1 MLIDPVIYCIT
12 NIINDKQYVGQAVV
26 KNKRWKDH
34 KSSLNVGKHN
44 NAYLQS
50 AYNKYGKENFI
61 YTILEVIDGGVNL
74 IARLTEREQY
84 WMNKLNTV
92 APNGY
97 NLNPTAGS
105 AIGFKHSEETKQRWS
120 EQRKGQ
126 KRSEEAKANI
136 SAGHKK
142 RKPVSDETR
151 EKLRLAQT
159 GKVKSE
165 ETKRKMSEAKLG
177 NTINNGRKQSKE
189 VIEHRA
195 SFHRG
200 KITSEETKAKMSD
213 AQKGSKLT
221 TEHKLKLSI
230 AARNRV
236 ARSKTLLT

>member
-1 MLIDPVIYCIT
+1 MFIDPVIYAIT

-34 KSSLNVGKHN
+34 KLSLNVGKHN
-44 NAYLQS
+44 NAYLQA

-61 YTILEVIDGGVNL
+61 YTVLEVIDGGPDL

-105 AIGFKHSEETKQRWS
+105 AIRFKHTEETKLKWS
-120 EQRKGQ
+120 EQRKGK

-142 RKPVSDETR
+142 RKPVSDETK
-151 EKLRLAQT
+151 EKMRQAQL
-159 GKVKSE
+159 GKTRSD
-165 ETKRKMSEAKLG
+165 ETKAKHAERMKG
-177 NTINNGRKQSKE
+177 NSINNGRKQSKE
-189 VIEHRA
+189 VIVHRTKFVKGRKQSEAEIAKRLA
-195 SFHRG
+195 SR
-200 KITSEETKAKMSD
+200 KSYDITEETRLKNI
-213 AQKGSKLT
+213 QNELT
-221 TEHKLKLSI
+221 ICQRH
-230 AARNRV
+230 
-236 ARSKTLLT
+236 